1 VQGANQS
8 GDDTGVLTTG
18 VGGGGV
24 VTEAVVA
31 LVFLSLCVGLLVASL
46 SLSVRV
52 EEEVKTP

>member
-1 VQGANQS
+1 MQGANQS
-8 GDDTGVLTTG
+8 GDDTGVLTMS

-46 SLSVRV
+46 SLRVRV